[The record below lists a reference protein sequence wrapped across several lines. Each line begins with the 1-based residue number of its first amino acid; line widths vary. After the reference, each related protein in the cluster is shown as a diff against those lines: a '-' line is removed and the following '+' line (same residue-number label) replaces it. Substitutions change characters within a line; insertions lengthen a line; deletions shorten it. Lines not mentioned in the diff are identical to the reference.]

1 MSLSQEHS
9 RAFEEAYRLSGAVIS
24 IDSTKCI
31 RAVVPY
37 DFDTERERDEDGIQQ
52 TVTNTNITC
61 RTADLPT
68 LRYTSTVTLADV
80 VYRVIGTAA
89 EGFICT
95 RLTLETP

>member
-1 MSLSQEHS
+1 MSLSQEHNK
-9 RAFEEAYRLSGAVIS
+9 AFEEAYRLSGALVS
-24 IDSTKCI
+24 VDSTTGI

-61 RTADLPT
+61 LTADLPT
-68 LRYTSTVTLADV
+68 LSYTSTVTLADV
-80 VYRVIGTAA
+80 VYRVTSTAA